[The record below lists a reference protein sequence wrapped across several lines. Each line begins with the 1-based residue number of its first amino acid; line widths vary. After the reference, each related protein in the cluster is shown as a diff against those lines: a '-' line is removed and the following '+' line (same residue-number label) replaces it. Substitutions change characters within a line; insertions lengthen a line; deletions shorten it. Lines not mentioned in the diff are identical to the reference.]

1 MGTFGKLKGAFW
13 GGSESRDSK
22 GSTHENGS

>member
-13 GGSESRDSK
+13 GGGESRDSK